1 MLREGDT
8 TYNQQCDV
16 IFKPKHLQLQALS
29 MTFDDKSFF
38 VSIYEKLME
47 ILLPLFETN

>member
-1 MLREGDT
+1 
-8 TYNQQCDV
+8 
-16 IFKPKHLQLQALS
+16 

-47 ILLPLFETN
+47 ILLPLFETNWRIQIQL